1 MSDIWSPNSKK
12 NMHYTFAQRYEF
24 YASWKKRTISHSFDA
39 PIREILFLSLEHIF
53 SPPCYRV
60 IHPLMIC
67 ARVHYYKFQTFQF
80 NLIPRQPRYQGRE
93 DERTWERGWF
103 PEATIRLA
111 NTSALGRHWF
121 QITI

>member
-39 PIREILFLSLEHIF
+39 PIREILFLSIEHIF
-53 SPPCYRV
+53 SPPCHRV

-80 NLIPRQPRYQGRE
+80 NLIPSNLVTRGRKMREPGNEVGSQRPR
-93 DERTWERGWF
+93 
-103 PEATIRLA
+103 IRLA

>member
-67 ARVHYYKFQTFQF
+67 ARVHYNKFQTFQF